1 MTAPLYDVKARF
13 SEYVTMAE
21 EGEVIEITKH
31 GNATTVM
38 ISIKTYNDLNSDYKR
53 RNRPSF
59 MDQVRKWREETGG
72 LTQDEAEEYA
82 DLVERLVQEDKK
94 VFDTGVNAWD

>member
-38 ISIKTYNDLNSDYKR
+38 ISIKTYNELNSDYKR

-59 MDQVRKWREETGG
+59 MEQVRKWREENADI
-72 LTQDEAEEYA
+72 LDNEYA
-82 DLVERLVQEDKK
+82 DTVERLVLEDKK
-94 VFDTGVNAWD
+94 IFDTGVNAWE

>member
-38 ISIKTYNDLNSDYKR
+38 ISIKTYNELNSDYKR

-59 MDQVRKWREETGG
+59 MEQVRKWREENADI
-72 LTQDEAEEYA
+72 LDNEYA
-82 DLVERLVQEDKK
+82 DTVERLVQEDKK
-94 VFDTGVNAWD
+94 IFDTGVNAWE